1 MVATMAPQKSV
12 LVVEDDRE
20 SNRLLSKQLKASGF
34 QVTSAAA
41 VQDCVRYFAE
51 YGLPDLIVLDL
62 ELADG
67 YGTDV
72 LNDIAYAQ
80 QHPKIVVVSANVYA
94 SHIPLT
100 KYEDLIDEV
109 LLKPVSPRGLV
120 ALVKNLLSIE

>member
-1 MVATMAPQKSV
+1 MVATMAPKKTV

-20 SNRLLSKQLKASGF
+20 SNRLLSKQLKASGL

-41 VQDCVRYFAE
+41 VQDCVHHFAE

-72 LNDIAYAQ
+72 LDDIAYAPQ
-80 QHPKIVVVSANVYA
+80 RPKIVVVSANVYA

-100 KYEDLIDEV
+100 EYEDLIDDI